1 MNKVFP
7 IKTDTACLL
16 KWSWSTV
23 FLKEGVTSSCHRCDQ
38 LPIDPDNF
46 AGFHNLPR
54 KLEARRTMLRGQWP
68 QGGCQYCQR
77 IESAGGTSDRMYQF
91 NSGREGE
98 LPPPELSTDPVAIE
112 VTPTILEVY
121 FNNTCNMSCVY
132 CNSWLSTKWEEENKR
147 FGAFHQGDVKFG
159 YPVKNN
165 PNYERM
171 LADFWKYLE
180 DRGRHIRYFQVLGG
194 EPFFQPELDTCIEFW
209 DTHPNPDLTF
219 NIVTNLKVNPK
230 KFRKYIDRF
239 ERMVADQHIRKLQ
252 MSCSLD
258 CWGKEQE
265 YVRQGLDLAEWQE
278 NFEYMLTKDWIQ
290 LSINSTITGLTIKT
304 MPEFIEN
311 LVRWNQVRPKDK
323 TIQYSFMSAVQPVQM
338 MPDIFGPG
346 AFDQEFEQVLEL
358 MPRDSSREHLAG
370 VFKQINSKTRDV
382 KRINDLKVYLT
393 ELDRRRNTNWKE
405 TFPWL
410 DQEWT

>member
-1 MNKVFP
+1 
-7 IKTDTACLL
+7 
-16 KWSWSTV
+16 
-23 FLKEGVTSSCHRCDQ
+23 
-38 LPIDPDNF
+38 
-46 AGFHNLPR
+46 
-54 KLEARRTMLRGQWP
+54 
-68 QGGCQYCQR
+68 
-77 IESAGGTSDRMYQF
+77 
-91 NSGREGE
+91 
-98 LPPPELSTDPVAIE
+98 
-112 VTPTILEVY
+112 
-121 FNNTCNMSCVY
+121 
-132 CNSWLSTKWEEENKR
+132 
-147 FGAFHQGDVKFG
+147 
-159 YPVKNN
+159 
-165 PNYERM
+165 
-171 LADFWKYLE
+171 
-180 DRGRHIRYFQVLGG
+180 
-194 EPFFQPELDTCIEFW
+194 
-209 DTHPNPDLTF
+209 
-219 NIVTNLKVNPK
+219 
-230 KFRKYIDRF
+230 
-239 ERMVADQHIRKLQ
+239 MVADQHIRKLQ

-346 AFDQEFEQVLEL
+346 VFDQEFEQVLAL